1 MNFQITLAPTKEIA
15 SGRKI
20 RLLAI
25 VPHQILSVST
35 AMISPRKVQAAGTTA
50 SQMMLL
56 RIELRNSRSPKAHS

>member
-35 AMISPRKVQAAGTTA
+35 AMIRPRKVQAAGTTA

-56 RIELRNSRSPKAHS
+56 RIELRNSRSPNAHS